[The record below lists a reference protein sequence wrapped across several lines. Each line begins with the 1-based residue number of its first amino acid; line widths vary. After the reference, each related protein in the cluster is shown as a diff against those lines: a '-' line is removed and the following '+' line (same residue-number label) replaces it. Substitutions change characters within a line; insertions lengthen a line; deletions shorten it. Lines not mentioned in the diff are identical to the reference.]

1 LPTCGPRSR
10 GTRRLARRFNSCYHK
25 RDGHLQHLLKAAGA
39 RARVLAGGCGM
50 AKRCPMCR
58 APMKEEIVFHRKIT
72 LDNKPQLYHYVR
84 RYTCPEGCT
93 AVLDFTKAKPLV
105 PGVRPMVLGR
115 VEKLEKEPDFNDKL
129 LAAGMGVSLLLFLVG
144 IALIPTTIPIKLA
157 AVGALGVLTAA
168 LYRFANQ
175 RVVLPDS
182 FPLPIPEPEPEE
194 VVVQEAAQAAAPVQT
209 EEAPKVKGTPVTVEI
224 PDVIP
229 PLERKDGEP
238 IKMYVIME
246 GMQYE
251 LEVNEGENMLDA
263 ALDRDVEL
271 DYSCR
276 NGSCDSCLVRILAGI
291 NNISPP
297 TPVELAMLGDEVN
310 KGFRLSCQ

>member
-1 LPTCGPRSR
+1 
-10 GTRRLARRFNSCYHK
+10 
-25 RDGHLQHLLKAAGA
+25 
-39 RARVLAGGCGM
+39 M

-157 AVGALGVLTAA
+157 AAAEAVDQIVVPADDLTDLTDKLPVLRQLDDAVVARVGYPEVAPILLIKEVLRPVEAEKLIRPVEHIGFGRRYQPGAGV
-168 LYRFANQ
+168 
-175 RVVLPDS
+175 
-182 FPLPIPEPEPEE
+182 
-194 VVVQEAAQAAAPVQT
+194 APVRSLDV
-209 EEAPKVKGTPVTVEI
+209 EPKLSCG
-224 PDVIP
+224 
-229 PLERKDGEP
+229 R
-238 IKMYVIME
+238 
-246 GMQYE
+246 
-251 LEVNEGENMLDA
+251 
-263 ALDRDVEL
+263 ALDRQRE
-271 DYSCR
+271 R
-276 NGSCDSCLVRILAGI
+276 K
-291 NNISPP
+291 
-297 TPVELAMLGDEVN
+297 GDHAHRD
-310 KGFRLSCQ
+310 KR

>member
-1 LPTCGPRSR
+1 
-10 GTRRLARRFNSCYHK
+10 
-25 RDGHLQHLLKAAGA
+25 
-39 RARVLAGGCGM
+39 
-50 AKRCPMCR
+50 
-58 APMKEEIVFHRKIT
+58 
-72 LDNKPQLYHYVR
+72 
-84 RYTCPEGCT
+84 
-93 AVLDFTKAKPLV
+93 
-105 PGVRPMVLGR
+105 
-115 VEKLEKEPDFNDKL
+115 
-129 LAAGMGVSLLLFLVG
+129 MGVSLLMFVVG

-229 PLERKDGEP
+229 PLERKEGEP

-251 LEVNEGENMLDA
+251 LEVNEGENSWTRPSIATWSSTTA
-263 ALDRDVEL
+263 AATAAATAAWSASSR
-271 DYSCR
+271 
-276 NGSCDSCLVRILAGI
+276 GSTTSRPRRPRSWPCWATRSTRVSASRARWSSTAPSRFCKSSG
-291 NNISPP
+291 
-297 TPVELAMLGDEVN
+297 
-310 KGFRLSCQ
+310 GFFATGTAPRPMIDPSS